1 MPSSSPFLRLPAE
14 LRNQIYQLAL
24 STPEPLVLISKYD
37 GLATLLLSDFDGV
50 TREFNQLKYVNKQ
63 VFTETEHIELKYND
77 ITVNRT
83 KVEDDP
89 PAAQFL
95 NWVYAMMPPMHSWL
109 DGATVVLS
117 DESKSYELSSITH
130 VSDSARTMSYL
141 ARFCNAH
148 IEVSI
153 HYHLPQLNFAINE
166 GFEVEDHLEDLDA
179 NICESIHAACFFIP
193 ALTTADLTLGP
204 TFDPL
209 FDAWSVA
216 EQADRAEYWRE
227 QNDEVYE
234 AEELQAQ
241 NILYLPSK
249 VADIE
254 LVRNRVEGW
263 FGMGSD
269 TAEAIMEWVEHGIK
283 ASSDIARSV

>member
-1 MPSSSPFLRLPAE
+1 M
-14 LRNQIYQLAL
+14 
-24 STPEPLVLISKYD
+24 
-37 GLATLLLSDFDGV
+37 
-50 TREFNQLKYVNKQ
+50 
-63 VFTETEHIELKYND
+63 
-77 ITVNRT
+77 
-83 KVEDDP
+83 
-89 PAAQFL
+89 
-95 NWVYAMMPPMHSWL
+95 
-109 DGATVVLS
+109 
-117 DESKSYELSSITH
+117 TH
-130 VSDSARTMSYL
+130 VPDTARTMSYL

-193 ALTTADLTLGP
+193 ALTTSDLTLGP

-227 QNDEVYE
+227 QTDEVYE

-269 TAEAIMEWVEHGIK
+269 TAEAIMEWVKHGIK
-283 ASSDIARSV
+283 ASPDIARSA